1 MLFAF
6 PTYYK
11 GSHFLRYTP
20 GVTTSRGIQF
30 IHSEIQPYNSNA
42 QISIDL
48 IPRYNEHTDMILY

>member
-11 GSHFLRYTP
+11 GSYLLRYTP

-30 IHSEIQPYNSNA
+30 KHSEIQPYNSNA
-42 QISIDL
+42 QISINL
-48 IPRYNEHTDMILY
+48 IPRYSELTDMIRY